1 MRLPQRFGLAAK
13 FNVLVVVSILATTL
27 GMGALIVREEI
38 AANVQQL
45 QSDGAAL
52 ATMVS
57 QNSEYAL
64 YTQNRD
70 ALQQIAAGLGAY
82 PAVAYVRFADRDGR
96 SLLERVFRSIGLPGF
111 QHHAD
116 KVQGTEATV
125 GEYRDRM
132 DGSAFVDFLIPVHGA
147 GSGGEASLFPEAPAG
162 PAAGEVI
169 GYVQLGFSQELMRQR
184 LRALLM
190 HAAASAAICVLFGVT
205 ATILL
210 IRKINYLTD
219 LLQEHLDEHQGK
231 SSNP

>member
-1 MRLPQRFGLAAK
+1 MRMRLPQRFGLAAK

-132 DGSAFVDFLIPVHGA
+132 DGSAFVDFLIPVHG
-147 GSGGEASLFPEAPAG
+147 
-162 PAAGEVI
+162 
-169 GYVQLGFSQELMRQR
+169 
-184 LRALLM
+184 
-190 HAAASAAICVLFGVT
+190 
-205 ATILL
+205 
-210 IRKINYLTD
+210 
-219 LLQEHLDEHQGK
+219 
-231 SSNP
+231 